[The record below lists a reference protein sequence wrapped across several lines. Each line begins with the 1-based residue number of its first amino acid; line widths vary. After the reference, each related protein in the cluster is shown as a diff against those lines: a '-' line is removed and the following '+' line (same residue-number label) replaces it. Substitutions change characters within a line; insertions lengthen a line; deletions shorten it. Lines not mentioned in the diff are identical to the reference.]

1 MAILQQ
7 VLTAATAI
15 LAVAAI
21 GMGVHAFNV
30 SSVNKNLTEENTRLT
45 SRLAESAVTVSRL
58 QDAINTQNN
67 AIGTM
72 QQLADQRARE
82 MEQTLAHVRLQT
94 TRLTDRAQAV
104 LSRPST
110 AASACARADE
120 LVNWEI
126 QNAN

>member
-7 VLTAATAI
+7 ALTATTAI

-21 GMGVHAFNV
+21 GIGVYALNV
-30 SSVNKNLTEENTRLT
+30 SSSNKTLTEENASLT
-45 SRLAESAVTVSRL
+45 ARLAESAVTVSRL

-72 QQLADQRARE
+72 QQLADQRAKE

-104 LSRPST
+104 LSKPST